1 MTSNYIDS
9 MINGGATIDE
19 TTNTIVSPNWPG
31 DELEEDADVLLVLAV
46 LAAGVE
52 AQLPLQLHP
61 VRRHE
66 ELVRLDILSCE
77 QTRDRGDILSSE
89 LEKVPPESS

>member
-1 MTSNYIDS
+1 M
-9 MINGGATIDE
+9 
-19 TTNTIVSPNWPG
+19 
-31 DELEEDADVLLVLAV
+31 LLVLAV

-66 ELVRLDILSCE
+66 ELVGLDILSCE
-77 QTRDRGDILSSE
+77 QTRDRGDILSLLE
-89 LEKVPPESS
+89 LEKDPSEG

>member
-1 MTSNYIDS
+1 M
-9 MINGGATIDE
+9 
-19 TTNTIVSPNWPG
+19 
-31 DELEEDADVLLVLAV
+31 LLVLAV

-66 ELVRLDILSCE
+66 ELVRLDILS
-77 QTRDRGDILSSE
+77 
-89 LEKVPPESS
+89 

>member
-1 MTSNYIDS
+1 

-19 TTNTIVSPNWPG
+19 STNTVVSPNWPG

-77 QTRDRGDILSSE
+77 QTRDRGDILS
-89 LEKVPPESS
+89 LEVQLKIRNHGEDP

>member
-1 MTSNYIDS
+1 

-19 TTNTIVSPNWPG
+19 STNTIVSPSWPG

-61 VRRHE
+61 VRSHE
-66 ELVRLDILSCE
+66 ELVRLDILSWE
-77 QTRDRGDILSSE
+77 QTLDHGVIISLLE
-89 LEKVPPESS
+89 LEKDPSEGS

>member
-1 MTSNYIDS
+1 M
-9 MINGGATIDE
+9 
-19 TTNTIVSPNWPG
+19 
-31 DELEEDADVLLVLAV
+31 LLVLAV

-61 VRRHE
+61 VRSHE

-77 QTRDRGDILSSE
+77 QTRDRGDILS
-89 LEKVPPESS
+89 